1 MEMSGYGDENGGAAN
16 AAAGVIPTKIP
27 TKSLPLMIT

>member
-1 MEMSGYGDENGGAAN
+1 MSGYGDENGGAGN
-16 AAAGVIPTKIP
+16 AAAGVIP